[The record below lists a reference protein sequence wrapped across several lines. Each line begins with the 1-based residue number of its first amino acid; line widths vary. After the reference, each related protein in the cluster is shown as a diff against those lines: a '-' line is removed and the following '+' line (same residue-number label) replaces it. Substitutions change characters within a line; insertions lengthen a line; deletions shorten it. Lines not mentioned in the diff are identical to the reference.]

1 MHHFI
6 SLLLRVVYAVGFG
19 YVLLF
24 IPEKIVRFLPQL
36 LGCLLILESS
46 AQLLEL
52 LALKL
57 KTKVQFGYFILP
69 GLIFLYG
76 LVQACCPMRPISE
89 SNTIR
94 EIFNPVGGFS
104 WLTFGMRLNGI
115 CCFLFLVSEVVIS
128 TMFFKYIYLG
138 KSDKYI
144 TVEDNKNANSSIFGS
159 SQDKTATT
167 AEPLPA
173 QTTTKANGDPVM
185 ESPSKES

>member
-6 SLLLRVVYAVGFG
+6 SLLLRVVYAIGFG

-24 IPEKIVRFLPQL
+24 IPEKIIRFLPQL

-52 LALKL
+52 LTLKL

-115 CCFLFLVSEVVIS
+115 CCFLFLISEAVIS

-144 TVEDNKNANSSIFGS
+144 TVTETDNNTDSSTS
-159 SQDKTATT
+159 DSTQDKTATT
-167 AEPLPA
+167 TEPAPV
-173 QTTTKANGDPVM
+173 QTTTKANGEAPH
-185 ESPSKES
+185 